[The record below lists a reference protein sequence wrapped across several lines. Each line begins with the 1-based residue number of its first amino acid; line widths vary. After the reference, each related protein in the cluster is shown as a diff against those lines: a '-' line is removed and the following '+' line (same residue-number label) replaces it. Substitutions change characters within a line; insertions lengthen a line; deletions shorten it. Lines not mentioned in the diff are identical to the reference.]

1 MNPFLFQR
9 IRGPVFLLCFALTA
23 LLAQWHVLSFWRSW
37 PIYLLAAGLLRLLD
51 VLFSRRFSQA
61 AYNAQVPARRGSF
74 SFAMLELAAGIIFLL
89 LTTDRLSL
97 ESFWTVYAVWWPL
110 LLVLLGVGL
119 LGERLLESRTAQATG
134 YLAQAPGYP
143 AQVAYRRR
151 RGGGGLVALVIL
163 LVLLGLA
170 GRSGPRF
177 HNGSNGEW
185 NYGWLNPDLNFS
197 LNGETH
203 ENDIT
208 LEHPLAADGT
218 LTVENAH
225 GDLQIAPSTD
235 GKIHVAAHQV
245 AHVTDRA
252 KAGAFAGARPVLTVR
267 GANGSNATVTVPA
280 HRGVEVSLVLSVPEG
295 VLCTVRNHHGDTAI
309 SGLRRALE
317 LNQDHG
323 DVTLDSLGGAVRVVM
338 DHGDLH
344 ARALGG
350 DLSINGHAE
359 DLTISDVK
367 GKTTLDGDF
376 LGSIS
381 VSGAGGPVV
390 FHSNRTQLEAQRL
403 TGSLSLDSDD
413 LRVSGVGGG
422 LKIDTRSKEIEV
434 SGLSGDAQISDSN
447 SDIHVAASK
456 PLGALSLRNNTGNI
470 TLSVPVQ
477 AGFSLHGETGK
488 DEEIN
493 SDLALA
499 QGESG
504 GMKTISGQVGQ
515 GGPTIELKTDHGSL
529 TVRRGGLSDTPDALP
544 VPGLTAKPSPQRHL
558 RSTEPPPEPTIQ

>member
-23 LLAQWHVLSFWRSW
+23 LLAQWNVLSFARSW

-51 VLFSRRFSQA
+51 ALFSTRSSRT

-74 SFAMLELAAGIIFLL
+74 SFAVFELIAGIIFLL

-97 ESFWTVYAVWWPL
+97 ESFWTVYSVWWPL

-119 LGERLLESRTAQATG
+119 LGERLLESRTVQAG
-134 YLAQAPGYP
+134 PGYP
-143 AQVAYRRR
+143 APVAYRRR
-151 RGGGGLVALVIL
+151 RGGGGLTALIIL

-170 GRSGPRF
+170 SRGGARF
-177 HNGSNGEW
+177 HSGSNGEW
-185 NYGWLNPDLNFS
+185 NYGWLNPDFNFS

-218 LTVENAH
+218 LTVENAR
-225 GDLQIAPSTD
+225 GDIQIAPSTD

-245 AHVTDRA
+245 AHVADRA
-252 KAGAFAGARPVLTVR
+252 KADAFAGARPVLTVH
-267 GANGSNATVTVPA
+267 GTDAAVTVPA

-317 LNQDHG
+317 VHQDHG
-323 DVTLDSLGGAVRVVM
+323 DVTLDSLGGAVHVVM

-350 DLSINGHAE
+350 DLSINGRAE

-381 VSGAGGPVV
+381 VGGTGGPVV
-390 FHSNRTQLEAQRL
+390 FHSNRTQIEAQRL

-413 LRVSGVGGG
+413 LRISGVGGG
-422 LKIDTRSKEIEV
+422 LKIDTRSKDVEV

-447 SDIHVAASK
+447 SDIHVAASR
-456 PLGALSLRNNTGNI
+456 PLGTLSLRNNTGNI
-470 TLSVPVQ
+470 TLHVPVQ

-488 DEEIN
+488 DEEID
-493 SDLALA
+493 SDFPLA

-515 GGPTIELKTDHGSL
+515 GGPMIELKTDHGSL
-529 TVRRGGLSDTPDALP
+529 TVRRGGLGDTPDTPTAP
-544 VPGLTAKPSPQRHL
+544 ALTAKPSHERRL
-558 RSTEPPPEPTIQ
+558 RSTEPPPEPTVQ

>member
-23 LLAQWHVLSFWRSW
+23 LLAQWQVLSFARSW

-51 VLFSRRFSQA
+51 ALFSRRFSQTV
-61 AYNAQVPARRGSF
+61 YNAQVPVRRGSF
-74 SFAMLELAAGIIFLL
+74 SFAVFELIAGIIFLL
-89 LTTDRLSL
+89 ITTDKLPL

-110 LLVLLGVGL
+110 LLILLGVGL
-119 LGERLLESRTAQATG
+119 LVERLLESRTVQT
-134 YLAQAPGYP
+134 APGYP
-143 AQVAYRRR
+143 APVAYKRR
-151 RGGGGLVALVIL
+151 RGGGGLVALAVL
-163 LVLLGLA
+163 LVLLGLSS
-170 GRSGPRF
+170 RSIPRF
-177 HNGSNGEW
+177 HSGSNGDW

-203 ENDIT
+203 ENDLT
-208 LEHPLAADGT
+208 LEHSLAADGT

-225 GDLQIAPSTD
+225 GDIQIAPSTD

-245 AHVTDRA
+245 AHVADRA
-252 KAGAFAGARPVLTVR
+252 KAGAFAGARPVLTVH
-267 GANGSNATVTVPA
+267 GADATVTVPG
-280 HRGVEVSLVLSVPEG
+280 HRGVDVSLVLAVPEG
-295 VLCTVRNHHGDTAI
+295 VLCTVRSHHGDTAV

-317 LNQDHG
+317 VNQDHG
-323 DVTLDSLGGAVRVVM
+323 DVTLDSLGGTVRVVM

-350 DLSINGHAE
+350 DLFVNGHAE
-359 DLTISDVK
+359 DLTISDIK

-381 VSGAGGPVV
+381 VGGAGGPVI
-390 FHSNRTQLEAQRL
+390 FHSNRTQLDAQRL

-413 LRVSGVGGG
+413 LRISGVGGG
-422 LKIDTRSKEIEV
+422 LKIDTRSKDVEV

-456 PLGALSLRNNTGNI
+456 PLGALSLRNSTGNI
-470 TLSVPVQ
+470 TLHVPMQ

-488 DEEIN
+488 DEEID

-529 TVRRGGLSDTPDALP
+529 TLRHGGLDIPD
-544 VPGLTAKPSPQRHL
+544 VPAVPAPAAKPLHERHL
-558 RSTEPPPEPTIQ
+558 RSTEPPPEPVVQ

>member
-23 LLAQWHVLSFWRSW
+23 LLAQWNVLSFARSW
-37 PIYLLAAGLLRLLD
+37 PLYLLAAGLLRLLD
-51 VLFSRRFSQA
+51 ALFSGRFSRT
-61 AYNAQVPARRGSF
+61 AYNAQVPTRRGSF
-74 SFAMLELAAGIIFLL
+74 SFAVFELIAGVVFLL

-97 ESFWTVYAVWWPL
+97 DSFWTVYAVWWPL

-119 LGERLLESRTAQATG
+119 LGERLLESRTV
-134 YLAQAPGYP
+134 QAPGYP
-143 AQVAYRRR
+143 AQVAYKRR
-151 RGGGGLVALVIL
+151 RGGGGLTALVIL

-170 GRSGPRF
+170 GRNGPHFHSGA
-177 HNGSNGEW
+177 NGEW
-185 NYGWLNPDLNFS
+185 NYGWLNPDFNFS

-208 LEHPLAADGT
+208 LEHPLAGDGT
-218 LTVENAH
+218 LTVENAR
-225 GDLQIAPSTD
+225 GDIEIAPSAD

-245 AHVTDRA
+245 AHVADRA

-295 VLCTVRNHHGDTAI
+295 VLCTVRNHHGDIAI

-323 DVTLDSLGGAVRVVM
+323 DVTLDSLGGAVHVVM

-350 DLSINGHAE
+350 DLSVNGHAE

-381 VSGAGGPVV
+381 VSGVGGPVV

-413 LRVSGVGGG
+413 LRVTGVGGG
-422 LKIDTRSKEIEV
+422 LKIDTRSKDVEV

-447 SDIHVAASK
+447 SDIHVTASK

-470 TLSVPVQ
+470 TLHVPVQ

-488 DEEIN
+488 DEEID

-515 GGPTIELKTDHGSL
+515 GGPTIDLKTDHGSL
-529 TVRRGGLSDTPDALP
+529 TVRHGGLSDAPDVLP
-544 VPGLTAKPSPQRHL
+544 VPALTAKPQHERRL
-558 RSTEPPPEPTIQ
+558 RSTEPPPESTVQ